1 MSCTGRSSHFGAPCL
16 ETPAAWRARR
26 HRPYREGMLA
36 PSSQARP
43 SKLSVVGAG
52 GVGVAI
58 AYAALIRGSADVVA
72 LHDLDAPKVEAEVL
86 DLAHGTPFLAAKRVE
101 GGADPRVMAESD
113 VVIITAGAKQRPGEP
128 RLALAARNADIVRA
142 VMPGIREHAPD
153 AIVVLVTNPCDVL
166 TVVAQREGGLDPARV
181 LASGTV
187 LDSSRLR
194 WLLSDL
200 VQVDAR
206 SVHALI
212 VGEHGDSEFPLW
224 SRAKIGPMLVREW
237 MEGGRARFTTAD
249 LDRIAD
255 DVVHAA
261 YRIIEGKGATSS
273 AIGVSS
279 ARIVEAILRDE
290 RAVLPVSSILDGQHG
305 LSGIAL
311 SLPTVVGRGGI
322 ERVLEVPM
330 EDDELARLH
339 ASAEAIAA
347 SLRSVAG

>member
-1 MSCTGRSSHFGAPCL
+1 MHT
-16 ETPAAWRARR
+16 TPG
-26 HRPYREGMLA
+26 P
-36 PSSQARP
+36 ARP
-43 SKLSVVGAG
+43 SKLSVIGAG

-58 AYAALIRGSADVVA
+58 AYASLIRGSADIVA
-72 LHDLDAPKVEAEVL
+72 LHDLDGPKVEAEVL
-86 DLAHGTPFLAAKRVE
+86 DLAHGTQFLKSKRVE
-101 GGADPRVMAESD
+101 GGADPRVVEGSD
-113 VVIITAGAKQRPGEP
+113 VVIVTAGAKQRPGEP
-128 RLALAARNADIVRA
+128 RLALASRNAEILKA
-142 VMPGIREHAPD
+142 VLPGVREHAPD

-194 WLLSDL
+194 WLLSEL
-200 VQVDAR
+200 VRVDAR
-206 SVHALI
+206 SVHALMI
-212 VGEHGDSEFPLW
+212 GEHGDSEFPLW

-237 MEGGRARFTTAD
+237 MEDGRARFTSAD

-290 RAVLPVSSILDGQHG
+290 RAVLPVSSVLDGQHG
-305 LSGIAL
+305 IAGVAL

-330 EDDELARLH
+330 EEHELARLH
-339 ASAEAIAA
+339 ASAETIAA
-347 SLRSVAG
+347 SLRSVGG

>member
-1 MSCTGRSSHFGAPCL
+1 
-16 ETPAAWRARR
+16 
-26 HRPYREGMLA
+26 ML
-36 PSSQARP
+36 PSPGQARP
-43 SKLSVVGAG
+43 SKLSVIGAG

-72 LHDLDAPKVEAEVL
+72 LHDLNAAKVDAEVL
-86 DLAHGTPFLAAKRVE
+86 DLAHGTPFLASKRVE
-101 GGADPRVMAESD
+101 GGADPRVMEGSD
-113 VVIITAGAKQRPGEP
+113 VVIITAGAKQQPGEP
-128 RLALAARNADIVRA
+128 RLALAARNADILKSVL
-142 VMPGIREHAPD
+142 PGIREHAPD

-181 LASGTV
+181 LSSGTV

-194 WLLSDL
+194 WRLSEL
-200 VQVDAR
+200 VRVDAR

-212 VGEHGDSEFPLW
+212 IGEHGDSEFPLW
-224 SRAKIGPMLVREW
+224 SRAKIGPILVREW
-237 MEGGRARFTTAD
+237 MEDGRMRFTPAD

-290 RAVLPVSSILDGQHG
+290 RAVLPVSSVLDGQHG
-305 LSGIAL
+305 IAGIAL
-311 SLPTVVGRGGI
+311 SLPTIVGRGGI

-330 EDDELARLH
+330 DESELARLH
-339 ASAEAIAA
+339 ASAEAITA
-347 SLRSVAG
+347 SLRSVGG

>member
-1 MSCTGRSSHFGAPCL
+1 MHDSAVP
-16 ETPAAWRARR
+16 
-26 HRPYREGMLA
+26 
-36 PSSQARP
+36 ARP
-43 SKLSVVGAG
+43 SKLSVIGAG

-58 AYAALIRGSADVVA
+58 AYAALIRGSADIVA
-72 LHDLDAPKVEAEVL
+72 LHDLNGPKVDAEVL
-86 DLAHGTPFLAAKRVE
+86 DLAHGTQFLASKRVE
-101 GGADPRVMAESD
+101 GGTDPGVLAGSD
-113 VVIITAGAKQRPGEP
+113 VVVITAGAKQQPGEP
-128 RLALAARNADIVRA
+128 RLALANRNADILKA
-142 VMPGIREHAPD
+142 VLPAVREHAPD

-194 WLLSDL
+194 WLLSEL
-200 VQVDAR
+200 VRVDAR
-206 SVHALI
+206 SVHALMI
-212 VGEHGDSEFPLW
+212 GEHGDSEFPLW
-224 SRAKIGPMLVREW
+224 SRAKIGPVLVREW
-237 MEGGRARFTTAD
+237 AQEGGERFTDAD

-273 AIGVSS
+273 AIGVST

-305 LSGIAL
+305 LAGVAL

-330 EDDELARLH
+330 DDGELARLH
-339 ASAEAIAA
+339 ASAETIAA
-347 SLRSVAG
+347 SLRAVGG

>member
-1 MSCTGRSSHFGAPCL
+1 MHASSG
-16 ETPAAWRARR
+16 
-26 HRPYREGMLA
+26 
-36 PSSQARP
+36 QARP
-43 SKLSVVGAG
+43 SKLSVIGAG

-72 LHDLDAPKVEAEVL
+72 LHDLDGPKVEAEVL
-86 DLAHGTPFLAAKRVE
+86 DLAHGTQFLASKRVE
-101 GGADPRVMAESD
+101 GGTDPRVLAGSD
-113 VVIITAGAKQRPGEP
+113 VVIITAGAKQQPGEP
-128 RLALAARNADIVRA
+128 RLALANRNADILKA
-142 VMPGIREHAPD
+142 VLPAVREHAPD

-194 WLLSDL
+194 WLLSEL

-206 SVHALI
+206 SVHALMI
-212 VGEHGDSEFPLW
+212 GEHGDSEFPLW
-224 SRAKIGPMLVREW
+224 SRAKIGPVLVREW
-237 MEGGRARFTTAD
+237 VQGGGARFTAAD

-255 DVVHAA
+255 DVIHAA

-290 RAVLPVSSILDGQHG
+290 RAVLPVSSILTGQHG
-305 LSGIAL
+305 LSGVAL
-311 SLPTVVGRGGI
+311 SLPTIVGRGGI

-330 EDDELARLH
+330 DDGELARLH
-339 ASAEAIAA
+339 ASAETIAA
-347 SLRSVAG
+347 SLRSVGG

>member
-1 MSCTGRSSHFGAPCL
+1 MHAIPGP
-16 ETPAAWRARR
+16 
-26 HRPYREGMLA
+26 
-36 PSSQARP
+36 ARP
-43 SKLSVVGAG
+43 SKLSVIGAG

-58 AYAALIRGSADVVA
+58 AYASLIRGSADVVA
-72 LHDLDAPKVEAEVL
+72 LHDLNAAKVEAEVL
-86 DLAHGTPFLAAKRVE
+86 DMAHGTQFLASKRVE
-101 GGADPRVMAESD
+101 GGADPRVMEGSD
-113 VVIITAGAKQRPGEP
+113 VVIITAGAKQQPGEP
-128 RLALAARNADIVRA
+128 RLALTARNADILKSVL
-142 VMPGIREHAPD
+142 PGIREHAPD

-181 LASGTV
+181 LSSGTV

-194 WLLSDL
+194 WRLSEL
-200 VQVDAR
+200 VQVDPR
-206 SVHALI
+206 SVHALMI
-212 VGEHGDSEFPLW
+212 GEHGDSEFPLW

-237 MEGGRARFTTAD
+237 MEDDRVRFTSAD

-255 DVVHAA
+255 EVVHAA

-290 RAVLPVSSILDGQHG
+290 RAVLPVSSILTGQHG
-305 LSGIAL
+305 LSGLAL
-311 SLPTVVGRGGI
+311 SLPTIVGRGGI

-330 EDDELARLH
+330 EEHELARLH

-347 SLRSVAG
+347 SLRSVMG

>member
-1 MSCTGRSSHFGAPCL
+1 MHAAAP
-16 ETPAAWRARR
+16 
-26 HRPYREGMLA
+26 
-36 PSSQARP
+36 ARP
-43 SKLSVVGAG
+43 SKLSIIGAG

-58 AYAALIRGSADVVA
+58 AYAALIRGSADIVA
-72 LHDLDAPKVEAEVL
+72 LHDLDGPKVDAEVL
-86 DLAHGTPFLAAKRVE
+86 DLAHGTQFLASKRVE
-101 GGADPRVMAESD
+101 GGTDPRVMAGSD
-113 VVIITAGAKQRPGEP
+113 VVVITAGAKQQPGEP
-128 RLALAARNADIVRA
+128 RLALAHRNAEIVKA
-142 VMPGIREHAPD
+142 VLPGIREHAPE

-194 WLLSDL
+194 WLLSEL
-200 VQVDAR
+200 VRVDAR
-206 SVHALI
+206 SVHALMI
-212 VGEHGDSEFPLW
+212 GEHGDSEFPLW
-224 SRAKIGPMLVREW
+224 SRAKIGPVLVREW
-237 MEGGRARFTTAD
+237 EQESGERFTDAD
-249 LDRIAD
+249 LDGIAD

-273 AIGVSS
+273 AIGVST

-290 RAVLPVSSILDGQHG
+290 RAVLPVSSVLDGQHG

-330 EDDELARLH
+330 DDGELRRLH
-339 ASAEAIAA
+339 ASAETIAA
-347 SLRSVAG
+347 TLRSVGG